1 MHRTPFDRLRR
12 RSGRLLARLR
22 RRSWADW
29 AALAVAGGTVVA
41 TAVLLRVLPFRR
53 VRRLMEGRR
62 PIRVRRP
69 LSSGEEQRLLWAVTA
84 VSQRLLPNRPCL
96 PQALAAQFLLRR
108 RGARPAHLRIGVARN
123 DDGSIEAHA
132 WLERDGQ
139 VLLGGA
145 ESPLLY
151 RPLSTGPD
159 AA

>member
-12 RSGRLLARLR
+12 RGSRLLAELR

-41 TAVLLRVLPFRR
+41 TAALLRVLPFRR
-53 VRRLMEGRR
+53 VRRLMAGEVPDRER
-62 PIRVRRP
+62 PSLP
-69 LSSGEEQRLLWAVTA
+69 SDEERRLLWAVTA
-84 VSQRLLPNRPCL
+84 VSRRLLPNRPCL

-132 WLERDGQ
+132 WLERDGR
-139 VLLGGA
+139 VLLGGT

-151 RPLSTGPD
+151 RPLSTGSE